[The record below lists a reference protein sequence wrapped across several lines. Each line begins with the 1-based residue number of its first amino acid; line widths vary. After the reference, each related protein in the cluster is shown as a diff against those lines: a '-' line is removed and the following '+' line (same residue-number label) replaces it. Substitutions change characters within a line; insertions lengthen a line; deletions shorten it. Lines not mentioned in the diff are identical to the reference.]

1 MKRLIVLRHGETEW
15 SASGRHT
22 GRTDVPL
29 TPDGERKARL
39 LGQRLVHF
47 GIEPV
52 RVLSSPRQRA
62 VNTALFAGLDQH
74 PIEES
79 DLLAELDYGE
89 YEGKTTEEIRALDPS
104 WNLFRDGC
112 PGGEPIAAAVRRAD
126 ELLAEIKP
134 EDGAGDVALVGH
146 GHFSRIFAAR
156 YLGLDASAAQG
167 LALSTASLS
176 ILSHEHEWRAMCLW
190 NHEAALQ

>member
-39 LGQRLVHF
+39 LGQRLVHL
-47 GIEPV
+47 GIEPA

-74 PIEES
+74 PIEETE
-79 DLLAELDYGE
+79 LLAELDYGE
-89 YEGKTTEEIRALDPS
+89 YEGKTTAEIRAADPS

-112 PGGEPIAAAVRRAD
+112 PGGESMEQAGRRAD
-126 ELLAEIKP
+126 RLLAEVAP
-134 EDGAGDVALVGH
+134 EDGTGDVALVGH
-146 GHFSRIFAAR
+146 GHFSRILAAR
-156 YLGLDASAAQG
+156 YLRLDAAAAQG
-167 LALSTASLS
+167 LALSTATLS
-176 ILSHEHEWRAMCLW
+176 ILAHEHEWRAMSLW

>member
-22 GRTDVPL
+22 GRSDIPL
-29 TPDGERKARL
+29 TPNGERKARL

-74 PIEES
+74 PIEQT
-79 DLLAELDYGE
+79 DLLAELDYGD
-89 YEGKTTEEIRALDPS
+89 YEGRTTQEMRADHPT

-112 PGGEPIAAAVRRAD
+112 PGGETLDAAGRRAD
-126 ELLAEIKP
+126 QLLAEVAP
-134 EDGAGDVALVGH
+134 EDGVGDVALIGH
-146 GHFSRIFAAR
+146 GHFSRILAAR
-156 YLGLDASAAQG
+156 YIGLDPSAAQG
-167 LALSTASLS
+167 LVLSTASLS
-176 ILSHEHEWRAMCLW
+176 ILSHEHEWRAVFLW
-190 NHEAALQ
+190 NHEAGLQ

>member
-22 GRTDVPL
+22 GRTDLAL

-47 GIEPV
+47 GIQPV

-74 PIEES
+74 PIEETE
-79 DLLAELDYGE
+79 LLAELDYGDF
-89 YEGKTTEEIRALDPS
+89 EGKTTQEIRAANPS
-104 WNLFRDGC
+104 WTLFRDGC
-112 PGGEPIAAAVRRAD
+112 PGGEPIEAAGRRAD
-126 ELLAEIKP
+126 ELLAQVAP
-134 EDGAGDVALVGH
+134 EDGNGDVALVGH
-146 GHFSRIFAAR
+146 GHFSRILGAR
-156 YLGLDASAAQG
+156 YLSLDASAAQG

-176 ILSHEHEWRAMCLW
+176 ILAHEHEWRAMWLW
-190 NHEAALQ
+190 NHEPGLQ